1 MNGAGL
7 LVDTLVRAGVR
18 RIFSL
23 SGNQIMPVYDA
34 CIDVDLSIVHVRHE
48 SAAVHMADAWAQIT
62 GEIGVALVTAGPG
75 FANALSA
82 LFSARHSESP
92 VLLLSGDSPVAADGA
107 GAFQE
112 MPQIDLVHPL
122 VKTARRPDRAGRIG
136 HDVAAAIACARSG
149 RPGPVHVALP
159 FDVLDAPAGE
169 GCRVRAAELARRPH
183 AFPGPVAD
191 DVAGRLARAKR
202 PIVLTGP
209 SLNRSRASARIAA
222 IETALH
228 VPVVAMESP
237 RGLRDPALGTF
248 ADVLAASD
256 LVVLLGKAVDFSV
269 GFARPPV
276 LDPAAELVV
285 IDPDHRMID
294 RAYRI
299 AGRRVVVS
307 ACADPDFAA
316 DALVSAVP
324 AIVAAGSGASDPA
337 WCAEVADAIANRSV
351 AVETGAVGTVAGA
364 AVAAAAAAEAGAAGS
379 GVVEPAAAEADVVEP
394 AAAEADVVEPAATE
408 ADVVEPAATEAD
420 VVEPAAAEVGVV
432 EPAAAEP
439 GAVESATVESATAK
453 PGAVESATV
462 ESATAKP
469 GAVESATVE
478 SATARSGA
486 VESNAVEPAA
496 RFHPRLLCEAVQRV
510 LDAADE
516 AILICDGGEFGQWA
530 QASCTA
536 PVRIV
541 NGLSGAIGGGL
552 CHALAAKLARPRA
565 TVIAMMGDGTAGF
578 HLAELDTAVREGAAF
593 VTVVGNDFRW
603 NAEHQIQLRDYGP
616 DRLIGCD
623 LAPTARY
630 DLAAAGLGC
639 HGEHVTDPSGLDAA
653 LARALASGRPACL
666 NVEIDGV
673 AAPVFSRGAVSA
685 GH

>member
-92 VLLLSGDSPVAADGA
+92 VLLLSGDSPVAADGN

-112 MPQIDLVHPL
+112 MPQIDLVRPL
-122 VKTARRPDRAGRIG
+122 VKTARRPGRAGRIG

-159 FDVLDAPAGE
+159 FDVLGTPAGE
-169 GCRVRAAELARRPH
+169 GCRVRAAELARRPR
-183 AFPGPVAD
+183 ALPGPVAD

-209 SLNRSRASARIAA
+209 SLNRSRAGARIAA
-222 IETALH
+222 LETALH

-248 ADVLAASD
+248 ADLLAASD

-269 GFARPPV
+269 GFARPPA

-316 DALVSAVP
+316 DALVSAAP

-351 AVETGAVGTVAGA
+351 AVEAGAVGTVAVEAGAVGTVAGA
-364 AVAAAAAAEAGAAGS
+364 AVAAAAATEAGAADS
-379 GVVEPAAAEADVVEP
+379 G
-394 AAAEADVVEPAATE
+394 VVEPAATE
-408 ADVVEPAATEAD
+408 AGI
-420 VVEPAAAEVGVV
+420 VEPAAAET
-432 EPAAAEP
+432 
-439 GAVESATVESATAK
+439 GAVESATA
-453 PGAVESATV
+453 
-462 ESATAKP
+462 
-469 GAVESATVE
+469 E

-486 VESNAVEPAA
+486 VESNAVEPAV

-616 DRLIGCD
+616 NRLIGCD

-673 AAPVFSRGAVSA
+673 AAPVFSSEAGSA

>member
-7 LVDTLVRAGVR
+7 LVDTLARAGVR

-34 CIDVDLSIVHVRHE
+34 CIDAGLSIVHVRHE

-92 VLLLSGDSPVAADGA
+92 VLLLSGDSPVAADED

-112 MPQIDLVHPL
+112 MRQIDLTRPL
-122 VKTARRPDRAGRIG
+122 VKTARRPLRVERLG

-159 FDVLDAPAGE
+159 FDVLNTTAGDTH
-169 GCRVRAAELARRPH
+169 RVGAAELDRRPRSL
-183 AFPGPVAD
+183 PGPVAND
-191 DVAGRLARAKR
+191 IAGRIARARR

-209 SLNRSRASARIAA
+209 CMNRSRAGARVAA
-222 IETALH
+222 LEAALRA
-228 VPVVAMESP
+228 PVVAMESP

-248 ADVLAASD
+248 SDVLATSD
-256 LVVLLGKAVDFSV
+256 LVVLLGKAIDFSV
-269 GFARPPV
+269 GFARPPSV
-276 LDPAAELVV
+276 DAAADLVV
-285 IDPDHRMID
+285 IDPDNRMID

-299 AGRRVVVS
+299 AGGRVVVS
-307 ACADPDFAA
+307 ACADADFAA
-316 DALVSAVP
+316 DALTAAAPAVI
-324 AIVAAGSGASDPA
+324 ATGSGVPDPA
-337 WCAEVADAIANRSV
+337 AWCDEVADAIADRTAAGTV
-351 AVETGAVGTVAGA
+351 AIGTAAVEAAAVGTVAVGTA
-364 AVAAAAAAEAGAAGS
+364 AVEAVAVGTAAAETAAVEAVAVGTVAAETAAVEAAAAETVAAGTT
-379 GVVEPAAAEADVVEP
+379 VAETAAVEAVAVETAAAE
-394 AAAEADVVEPAATE
+394 T
-408 ADVVEPAATEAD
+408 
-420 VVEPAAAEVGVV
+420 GF
-432 EPAAAEP
+432 
-439 GAVESATVESATAK
+439 
-453 PGAVESATV
+453 
-462 ESATAKP
+462 
-469 GAVESATVE
+469 
-478 SATARSGA
+478 
-486 VESNAVEPAA
+486 

-510 LDAADE
+510 LDTAAE
-516 AILICDGGEFGQWA
+516 PILVCDGGEFGQWA

-565 TVIAMMGDGTAGF
+565 TVVAMMGDGTAGF
-578 HLAELDTAVREGAAF
+578 HFTELDTAVREGAAF
-593 VTVVGNDFRW
+593 VNVIGNDFRW

-623 LAPTARY
+623 LAPSARY

-639 HGEHVTDPSGLDAA
+639 HGEHVTDPTGLDAA
-653 LARALASGRPACL
+653 LSRALASGRPACL

-673 AAPVFSRGAVSA
+673 AAPVFSRKAGPA

>member
-7 LVDTLVRAGVR
+7 LVDTLARAGVR

-34 CIDVDLSIVHVRHE
+34 CIDAGLSIVHVRHE

-62 GEIGVALVTAGPG
+62 GEIGIALVTAGPG

-92 VLLLSGDSPVAADGA
+92 VLLLSGDSPVAADED

-112 MPQIDLVHPL
+112 MRQIDLTRPL
-122 VKTARRPDRAGRIG
+122 VKTARRPIRVERLG

-159 FDVLDAPAGE
+159 FDVLNATAGDTH
-169 GCRVRAAELARRPH
+169 RVGAAELGRRPR
-183 AFPGPVAD
+183 ALPGSVAD
-191 DVAGRLARAKR
+191 DIAGRIARARR

-209 SLNRSRASARIAA
+209 WMNRSRAGARVAA
-222 IETALH
+222 LEAALRA
-228 VPVVAMESP
+228 PVVAMESP

-248 ADVLAASD
+248 SDVLAASD
-256 LVVLLGKAVDFSV
+256 LVVLLGKAIDFSV
-269 GFARPPV
+269 GFARPPAV
-276 LDPAAELVV
+276 DAAADLVV
-285 IDPDHRMID
+285 IDPDNRMID

-299 AGRRVVVS
+299 AGGRVVVS
-307 ACADPDFAA
+307 ACADADFAA
-316 DALVSAVP
+316 DALTAAASAVI
-324 AIVAAGSGASDPA
+324 ATGSGASDPA
-337 WCAEVADAIANRSV
+337 WCDEVADAIADRTAAGTTV
-351 AVETGAVGTVAGA
+351 AGTAAVETVAVGIVAAQTAVAEAAAVETVAVGIVAAQTAVAEAAAVEAAAVGTVAVE
-364 AVAAAAAAEAGAAGS
+364 AVAVETAAAETGF
-379 GVVEPAAAEADVVEP
+379 
-394 AAAEADVVEPAATE
+394 
-408 ADVVEPAATEAD
+408 
-420 VVEPAAAEVGVV
+420 
-432 EPAAAEP
+432 
-439 GAVESATVESATAK
+439 
-453 PGAVESATV
+453 
-462 ESATAKP
+462 
-469 GAVESATVE
+469 
-478 SATARSGA
+478 
-486 VESNAVEPAA
+486 

-510 LDAADE
+510 LDTAAE
-516 AILICDGGEFGQWA
+516 PILVCDGGEFGQWA

-565 TVIAMMGDGTAGF
+565 TVVAMMGDGTAGF
-578 HLAELDTAVREGAAF
+578 HFTELDTAVREGAAF
-593 VTVVGNDFRW
+593 VTVIGNDFRW

-623 LAPTARY
+623 LAPSARY
-630 DLAAAGLGC
+630 DLAAVGLGC
-639 HGEHVTDPSGLDAA
+639 HGEHVTDPTGLDAA
-653 LARALASGRPACL
+653 LSRALASGRPACL

-673 AAPVFSRGAVSA
+673 AAPVFSRKAGPA

>member
-7 LVDTLVRAGVR
+7 LIDTLARAGVR

-34 CIDVDLSIVHVRHE
+34 CIDAGLSIVHVRHE

-92 VLLLSGDSPVAADGA
+92 VLLLSGDSPVAADED

-112 MPQIDLVHPL
+112 MRQIDLTRPL
-122 VKTARRPDRAGRIG
+122 VKTARRPLRVERLG

-149 RPGPVHVALP
+149 RPGPAHVALP
-159 FDVLDAPAGE
+159 FDVLNTTAGDTH
-169 GCRVRAAELARRPH
+169 RVGAAELDRRPRTL
-183 AFPGPVAD
+183 PGPVAD
-191 DVAGRLARAKR
+191 DIAGRIARARR

-209 SLNRSRASARIAA
+209 CMNRSRAGARVAA
-222 IETALH
+222 LEAALRA
-228 VPVVAMESP
+228 PVVAMESP

-248 ADVLAASD
+248 SDVLAASD
-256 LVVLLGKAVDFSV
+256 LVVLLGKAIDFSV

-276 LDPAAELVV
+276 VDAAADLVV
-285 IDPDHRMID
+285 IDPDNRMID

-299 AGRRVVVS
+299 AGGRVVVS
-307 ACADPDFAA
+307 ACADADFAA
-316 DALVSAVP
+316 DALTAAAPAVI
-324 AIVAAGSGASDPA
+324 ATGSGVPDPA
-337 WCAEVADAIANRSV
+337 VWCDEVADAIADRT
-351 AVETGAVGTVAGA
+351 AAGTTAE
-364 AVAAAAAAEAGAAGS
+364 AAAAEA
-379 GVVEPAAAEADVVEP
+379 AAAETVAVETVAVETVAVETVAVETVAVETVAVETVAVET
-394 AAAEADVVEPAATE
+394 AAAET
-408 ADVVEPAATEAD
+408 
-420 VVEPAAAEVGVV
+420 GF
-432 EPAAAEP
+432 
-439 GAVESATVESATAK
+439 
-453 PGAVESATV
+453 
-462 ESATAKP
+462 
-469 GAVESATVE
+469 
-478 SATARSGA
+478 RL
-486 VESNAVEPAA
+486 
-496 RFHPRLLCEAVQRV
+496 HPRLLCEAVQRV
-510 LDAADE
+510 LDTAAE
-516 AILICDGGEFGQWA
+516 PILVCDGGEFGQWA

-565 TVIAMMGDGTAGF
+565 TVVAMMGDGTAGF
-578 HLAELDTAVREGAAF
+578 HFTELDTAVREGAAF
-593 VTVVGNDFRW
+593 VTVIGNDFRW

-623 LAPTARY
+623 LAPSARY

-639 HGEHVTDPSGLDAA
+639 HGEHVTDPTGLDAA
-653 LARALASGRPACL
+653 LSRALASGRPACL

-673 AAPVFSRGAVSA
+673 AAPVFSRKAGPA